1 MSTTKIA
8 ADSETISYF
17 RQLEAQTEK
26 VYGVAQAAR
35 LKNLDPTPYPEVQ
48 LALDLAERVEKL
60 VGPEG
65 VAESIRQ
72 LQIKGLK
79 KEEIAFQIAERVVY
93 NEYERFEGQVEA
105 ADKAIRAAIAILT
118 DGITAAPLEG
128 IDSVKI
134 KKNPD
139 DSRYLS
145 VYYAGPIRSAG
156 GTEQALSVL
165 VADQVRRLLGLD
177 RYKPTEGEIRR
188 YVEELRLYESRVSRF
203 QYHST
208 DSELIRAIQH
218 IPIEINGVQTD
229 DLEVSVNRDLPR
241 IETNRVRGGA
251 LRVLNDGVLSKAS
264 KLKKIIEKM
273 GLAEWGWLR
282 EMEKKGDESQGQLEK
297 IAPNYNYLH
306 DSVAGR
312 IVISYPS
319 TPGGLRLRYGRSRN
333 TGLAAVGMHP
343 ATMKILNDFVAIGTQ
358 LRVERPGKS
367 AVVTSV
373 HGIEGPIVRL
383 RDGSVTKLRDVS
395 EAERVTPQ
403 LDKILYL
410 GDLLVA
416 FGEFLENSHPLM
428 PSGYCEEWWQE
439 ELRAAILARFA
450 GKVERAAESCGI
462 APSRLWG
469 FLDHQMMANPSEEET
484 ILLSRSFGVP
494 IHPEFNFFWERLEVE
509 EYSIL
514 AEAFR
519 SPSSNASSVP
529 FDDQTKRLLEKLGV
543 EHSIDGPRIVITSGM
558 SVLHELL
565 SPQKG
570 AGDRDPSKV
579 STLDLIRERSGLLVR
594 ARAPTSIGVRVGRP
608 EKSKERKLKPPVHL
622 LFPVGN
628 SGGASRDL
636 MKAVGK
642 GLVEVEIL
650 RRQCGICGLPSLSV
664 KCQRCGNLAEILS
677 TCVSCNATTRE
688 SICPRCHKPTR
699 AYGLQQLDLTQLLEE
714 AFSQLGTRD
723 IQTLKGVKG
732 LSSRTKT
739 PESLVKGILRAK
751 HKVFVYKDGT
761 IRFDIVNAPLTHFK
775 PSEIGLSTEQ
785 LQRIG
790 YRLNVSGMPISK
802 TDEMIELKPQDIII
816 PRSCGRY
823 LIRVAHFLDELLSK
837 IYGIPAFYNI
847 SKVDEL
853 IGHLII
859 GLAPHTSSGT
869 MGRIIGFTDSSVCFA
884 HPYWHQAKR
893 RNCDGDEDAVILALD
908 AFLNF
913 SKSYIPKGR
922 GGLMDT
928 PVIVMTLLNPA
939 EVDDE
944 VYNMENV
951 ERYGLDFYAATM
963 NHEDPK
969 RLIGVVETIG
979 QKIGKEDQFTPLR
992 YSHSVSSILD
1002 GTRVSTYKALKTMED
1017 KVKTQ
1022 LSIED
1027 KIQSVN
1033 VADVAER
1040 LLSTHFL
1047 RDLLGNL
1054 RAFTSQT
1061 MRCSKCTRKYRR
1073 IPLKG
1078 TCTKCG
1084 GNLILSVHEKS
1095 VRKYLASAH
1104 ELVERYQLDTYMSQR
1119 VRLADRELEA
1129 LFKDDSSQS
1138 RLSIFIARE
1147 ENAGKN

>member
-1 MSTTKIA
+1 VSATRIP
-8 ADSETISYF
+8 ADSETLAYF
-17 RQLEAQTEK
+17 RELEAHTEK
-26 VYGVAQAAR
+26 VFAIAQAAR
-35 LKNLDPTPYPEVQ
+35 LKNLDPTAYPEVQ

-65 VAESIRQ
+65 VAQSIRQ
-72 LQIKGLK
+72 LQVKGLK
-79 KEEIAFQIAERVVY
+79 KEEIAFQIAERIIY
-93 NEYERFEGQVEA
+93 NEYKLFGNPVEA
-105 ADKAIRAAIAILT
+105 ADNAIRTAIAILT

-134 KKNPD
+134 KKNAD

-165 VADQVRRLLGLD
+165 IADQVRRLLGLE
-177 RYKPTEGEIRR
+177 RYKPTEAEIRR

-203 QYHST
+203 QYHAT
-208 DSELIRAIQH
+208 DAELIRAVQH
-218 IPIEINGVQTD
+218 IPVEINGVQTD

-241 IETNRVRGGA
+241 IETNRVRGGG

-264 KLKKIIEKM
+264 KLRKIIEKM
-273 GLAEWGWLR
+273 GLAEWSWLR
-282 EMEKKGDESQGQLEK
+282 ESETKGDESQGQLEK
-297 IAPNYNYLH
+297 IKPNFNYLH

-319 TPGGLRLRYGRSRN
+319 EPGGLRLRYGRSRN

-383 RDGSVTKLRDVS
+383 RDGTVMKLHTAS
-395 EAERVTPQ
+395 EAEHITPQ

-439 ELRAAILARFA
+439 ELRAAILRRFA
-450 GKVERAAESCGI
+450 GKVEKAAETCKI
-462 APSRLWG
+462 TPSKVWG
-469 FLDHQMMANPSEEET
+469 FLDHHLMKIPSEQET
-484 ILLSRSFGVP
+484 LLLARTLGVP
-494 IHPEFNFFWERLEVE
+494 IHPEYNFFWERLGVG
-509 EYSIL
+509 EYYSL
-514 AEAFR
+514 SHAFR
-519 SPSSNASSVP
+519 NEGAANLNLRSEENV
-529 FDDQTKRLLEKLGV
+529 KGLLEKLGV
-543 EHSIDGPRIVITSGM
+543 EHSIQDDLIVITSG
-558 SVLHELL
+558 LTILRELL
-565 SPQKG
+565 ASEKG
-570 AGDRDPSKV
+570 RPEQPFSGDV
-579 STLDLIRERSGLLVR
+579 IDLIRERTGLRVR
-594 ARAPTSIGVRVGRP
+594 AKAPTSIGVRVGRP

-628 SGGASRDL
+628 NGGPSRDL

-642 GLVEVEIL
+642 GFVEVEIIT
-650 RRQCGICGLPSLSV
+650 RRCSSCGTPSLSV
-664 KCQRCGNLAEILS
+664 KCYSCGNLTEIS
-677 TCVSCNATTRE
+677 ATCLSCNISVRGST
-688 SICPRCHKPTR
+688 CPRCHKPTR
-699 AYGLQQLDLTQLLEE
+699 VYSLQQINLTKLLEN
-714 AFSQLGTRD
+714 AFVQLGTRD
-723 IQTLKGVKG
+723 IKSLKGVKG

-739 PESLVKGILRAK
+739 PEPLTKGILRAK

-761 IRFDIVNAPLTHFK
+761 VRFDIVNAPLTHFK
-775 PSEIGLSTEQ
+775 PAEIGLTAEQ
-785 LQRIG
+785 LQKVG
-790 YRLNVSGMPISK
+790 YRLNVNGMPISSL
-802 TDEMIELKPQDIII
+802 EEIIELKPQDIII

-823 LIRVAHFLDELLSK
+823 LVRVAHFIDELLSK
-837 IYGIPAFYNI
+837 IYGIAPFYNI
-847 SKVDEL
+847 SKIEEL
-853 IGHLII
+853 IGHLIV

-869 MGRIIGFTDSSVCFA
+869 MGRIIGFTDCSVCFA

-893 RNCDGDEDAVILALD
+893 RNCDGDEDAVMLALD

-913 SKSYIPKGR
+913 SKSYLPKGR

-951 ERYGLDFYAATM
+951 ERYDLEFYEATLT
-963 NHEDPK
+963 HEDPK
-969 RLIGVVETIG
+969 RLVNIVETIG
-979 QKIGKEDQFTPLR
+979 QKIGKENQFTPLR
-992 YSHSVSSILD
+992 YSHSVESILD
-1002 GTRVSTYKALKTMED
+1002 GTHVSTYKALKTMED

-1022 LSIED
+1022 LSVED

-1033 VADVAER
+1033 VADIAER

-1104 ELVERYQLDTYMSQR
+1104 ELVERYQLNTYMSQR
-1119 VRLADRELEA
+1119 VQLADRELEA

-1138 RLSIFIARE
+1138 RLSVFIERE
-1147 ENAGKN
+1147 ENAGRN

>member
-1 MSTTKIA
+1 MGATKIP
-8 ADSETISYF
+8 ADSETTAYF
-17 RQLEAQTEK
+17 QALETQTQMVYTLAQD
-26 VYGVAQAAR
+26 AR
-35 LKNLDPTPYPEVQ
+35 AKNIDPTPYPEVQ

-65 VAESIRQ
+65 VAKSIRQ
-72 LQIKGLK
+72 LQINGLR

-93 NEYERFEGQVEA
+93 NEYKVFENPVEA
-105 ADKAIRAAIAILT
+105 ADNAIRTAIAILT

-139 DSRYLS
+139 ESRYLS

-165 VADQVRRLLGLD
+165 VADQVRRLLGLE

-208 DSELIRAIQH
+208 DPELIRAVQH

-229 DLEVSVNRDLPR
+229 DIEVSVNRDLPR
-241 IETNRVRGGA
+241 VETNRVRGGG

-264 KLKKIIEKM
+264 KLRKIIEKM
-273 GLAEWGWLR
+273 GLTEWSWLR
-282 EMEKKGDESQGQLEK
+282 EIETKGEESQGLLEK
-297 IAPNYNYLH
+297 IQPNYNYLH

-343 ATMKILNDFVAIGTQ
+343 ATMKVLNDFVAIGTQ

-383 RDGSVTKLRDVS
+383 RDGTVMKLHTAS
-395 EAERVTPQ
+395 EAERITSQ

-428 PSGYCEEWWQE
+428 PSGYCEEWWRE
-439 ELRAAILARFA
+439 ELQAAIVERFA
-450 GKVERAAESCGI
+450 GNIEKAAEACKI
-462 APSRLWG
+462 TPSRVWG
-469 FLDHQMMANPSEEET
+469 LLNHQLMTIPSEEES
-484 ILLSRSFGVP
+484 LLLAQNLGIP
-494 IHPEFNFFWERLEVE
+494 IHPEFNFFWERLEVA
-509 EYSIL
+509 EYYIL
-514 AEAFR
+514 SQAFR
-519 SPSSNASSVP
+519 DLSATDSRVHGGEHV
-529 FDDQTKRLLEKLGV
+529 KKLLEKLGV
-543 EHSIDGPRIVITSGM
+543 EHTPRGEDIVITNGLT
-558 SVLHELL
+558 VLRELL
-565 SPQKG
+565 APQKEKG
-570 AGDRDPSKV
+570 SRAFTGNIV
-579 STLDLIRERSGLLVR
+579 ELIQQRSGLLVR
-594 ARAPTSIGVRVGRP
+594 AKAPTTIGVRVGRP

-628 SGGASRDL
+628 QGGASRDL
-636 MKAVGK
+636 MKAIGK
-642 GLVEVEIL
+642 GAVEVEIS
-650 RRQCGICGLPSLSV
+650 RRQCSACGEL
-664 KCQRCGNLAEILS
+664 GFTIA
-677 TCVSCNATTRE
+677 
-688 SICPRCHKPTR
+688 CPRCGSLTEILAICLSCNMTTKGLTCPRCRKPTR
-699 AYGLQQLDLTQLLEE
+699 AYTIQQIDLAQLIEG
-714 AFSQLGTRD
+714 AFKQIGTRD
-723 IQTLKGVKG
+723 ISALKGVKG

-739 PESLVKGILRAK
+739 PEPLTKGILRAK

-775 PSEIGLSTEQ
+775 PSEIGLTLEQ
-785 LQRIG
+785 IQRIG
-790 YRLNVSGMPISK
+790 YRLNVSGMPIQRL
-802 TDEMIELKPQDIII
+802 DDMIELRPQDVII

-823 LIRVAHFLDELLSK
+823 LIRVAQFMDELLSK
-837 IYGIPAFYNI
+837 IYGIPPFYNI
-847 SKVDEL
+847 SKVEDL
-853 IGHLII
+853 IGHLIV

-869 MGRIIGFTDSSVCFA
+869 MGRIIGFTESSVCFA

-893 RNCDGDEDAVILALD
+893 RNCDGDEDAVMLALD

-913 SKSYIPKGR
+913 SKSYLPKGR

-951 ERYGLDFYAATM
+951 ERYGLEFYQATM
-963 NHEDPK
+963 THEDPK
-969 RLIGVVETIG
+969 RLVKLVETIG

-992 YSHSVSSILD
+992 YSHTVDSILD

-1022 LSIED
+1022 LSVEE
-1027 KIQSVN
+1027 KIQSVS
-1033 VADVAER
+1033 VADIAER

-1054 RAFTSQT
+1054 RAFTSQN
-1061 MRCSKCTRKYRR
+1061 MRCAKCTKKYRR
-1073 IPLKG
+1073 IPLRG
-1078 TCTKCG
+1078 NCTKCG
-1084 GNLILSVHEKS
+1084 GNLILSVHERS

-1104 ELVERYQLDTYMSQR
+1104 ELVDRYQLNTYMSQR
-1119 VRLADRELEA
+1119 VQLADRELEA

-1138 RLSIFIARE
+1138 RLSIFVGRD
-1147 ENAGKN
+1147 ENAGEN

>member
-1 MSTTKIA
+1 MSTTKIP
-8 ADSETISYF
+8 ADSETINYF
-17 RQLEAQTEK
+17 HQLEAQTEK

-35 LKNLDPTPYPEVQ
+35 LKNLDPTLYPEVQ

-65 VAESIRQ
+65 VAESIRR
-72 LQIKGLK
+72 LQTKGLK

-93 NEYERFEGQVEA
+93 NEYTVFESQVEA

-139 DSRYLS
+139 GGSYLS

-165 VADQVRRLLGLD
+165 VADQVRRLIGLD

-188 YVEELRLYESRVSRF
+188 CVEELRLYESRVSRF
-203 QYHST
+203 QYHAT
-208 DSELIRAIQH
+208 DAELISAVQH

-264 KLKKIIEKM
+264 KLRKIIDRM

-282 EMEKKGDESQGQLEK
+282 EVERKGDESQGQLEK
-297 IAPNYNYLH
+297 IKPNYNYLH

-319 TPGGLRLRYGRSRN
+319 VPGGLRLRYGRSRN

-383 RDGSVTKLRDVS
+383 RDGTVMKLRDVS
-395 EAERVTPQ
+395 TAEHVTPQ

-428 PSGYCEEWWQE
+428 PSGYCEEWWRD
-439 ELRAAILARFA
+439 ELRAAILERFA

-462 APSRLWG
+462 APNRVWG
-469 FLDHQMMANPSEEET
+469 FLDHQVMTSPSEEET
-484 ILLSRSFGVP
+484 LLLSRSFGVP
-494 IHPEFNFFWERLEVE
+494 IHPEFNFFWERLEVG
-509 EYSIL
+509 EYFIL
-514 AEAFR
+514 AQAFQNAN
-519 SPSSNASSVP
+519 SPDSP
-529 FDDQTKRLLEKLGV
+529 IRGDDQTKRLLEKLGV
-543 EHSIDGPRIVITSGM
+543 EHSIDGNRILIASGM
-558 SVLHELL
+558 RVLHELL
-565 SPQKG
+565 SP
-570 AGDRDPSKV
+570 SKV
-579 STLDLIRERSGLLVR
+579 IGEKESFKGSTLELIRERTGLHVR
-594 ARAPTSIGVRVGRP
+594 AKSPTTIGVRVGRP

-628 SGGASRDL
+628 SGGPSRDL
-636 MKAVGK
+636 LKAVGK

-650 RRQCGICGLPSLSV
+650 RRQCSACGLPSLSV
-664 KCQRCGNLAEILS
+664 KCKKCGNPTEILA
-677 TCVSCNATTRE
+677 TCVSCN
-688 SICPRCHKPTR
+688 SMVKGLICPRCHKPAR
-699 AYGLQQLDLTQLLEE
+699 AYSLQQLDLTRLLEE
-714 AFSQLGTRD
+714 AFIQLGTRD
-723 IQTLKGVKG
+723 IKSLKGVKG
-732 LSSRTKT
+732 LSSQTKT
-739 PESLVKGILRAK
+739 PETLPKGILRAK

-775 PSEIGLSTEQ
+775 PSEISLSIEQ

-790 YRLNVSGMPISK
+790 YRLNVNGMPISNV
-802 TDEMIELKPQDIII
+802 DEIIELKPQDIII
-816 PRSCGRY
+816 PRSAGRY
-823 LIRVAHFLDELLSK
+823 LMRVAQFIDELLSK
-837 IYGIPAFYNI
+837 IYGIAAFYNI

-869 MGRIIGFTDSSVCFA
+869 VGRIIGFTDSSVCFA

-893 RNCDGDEDAVILALD
+893 RNCDGDEDAVLLALD

-951 ERYGLDFYAATM
+951 ETYGLAFYEATM
-963 NHEDPK
+963 THEDPK
-969 RLIGVVETIG
+969 HLVGVVETIG

-992 YSHSVSSILD
+992 YSHSVNSILD

-1033 VADVAER
+1033 VADIAER
-1040 LLSTHFL
+1040 LLSNHFL

-1073 IPLKG
+1073 IPLRG

-1104 ELVERYQLDTYMSQR
+1104 ELVERYQLNTYMSQR
-1119 VRLADRELEA
+1119 VHLADRELEA

-1138 RLSIFIARE
+1138 RLSIFIERE